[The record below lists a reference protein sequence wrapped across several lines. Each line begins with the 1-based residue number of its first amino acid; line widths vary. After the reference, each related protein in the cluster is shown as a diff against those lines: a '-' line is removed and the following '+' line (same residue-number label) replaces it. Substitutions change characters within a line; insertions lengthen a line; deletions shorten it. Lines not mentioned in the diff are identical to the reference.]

1 MSDKAGPSEGAP
13 LDGDAGKHGNALV
26 EGVGTAISWLTI
38 IPMRGARVFDRI
50 TGRRAIAALPVAGLV
65 PGVAAVLLVWLTLTV
80 VPLSDAG
87 SAAIG
92 STAGSGAGVAGPSH
106 PLLPLLVGVLIVC
119 LAEWLTRG
127 MHLDGL
133 ADVADALGSYRGP
146 EDARKVL
153 ADPATGPMG
162 VGAVALTLMVQSS
175 AFGVMASHAFA
186 ANGPVPHVSGETG
199 IFAGLVGG
207 TGGGADAAA
216 SGIVP
221 DFLLGG
227 PFPPLGGAILVF
239 ALPFIFARAAAMTA
253 CHRSFPRMSD
263 SGFGS
268 LTAGTQS
275 GWSVALWWLVLASLG
290 FVTAGIS
297 GVVAAVAAAGF
308 AWLFTRRVVKRLDGV
323 NGDALGAI
331 VQVATALTAVVLALG

>member
-1 MSDKAGPSEGAP
+1 MSDKAGPSEGSP

-65 PGVAAVLLVWLTLTV
+65 PGLAAVLLVWLTLTV

-87 SAAIG
+87 STAIG

-153 ADPATGPMG
+153 ADPRRPGLAKSNTARSSSSRFSTGVPVRATRCSAPIARRARAT
-162 VGAVALTLMVQSS
+162 AVEGFLTVCASS
-175 AFGVMASHAFA
+175 A
-186 ANGPVPHVSGETG
+186 T
-199 IFAGLVGG
+199 
-207 TGGGADAAA
+207 
-216 SGIVP
+216 
-221 DFLLGG
+221 
-227 PFPPLGGAILVF
+227 
-239 ALPFIFARAAAMTA
+239 
-253 CHRSFPRMSD
+253 
-263 SGFGS
+263 
-268 LTAGTQS
+268 
-275 GWSVALWWLVLASLG
+275 
-290 FVTAGIS
+290 
-297 GVVAAVAAAGF
+297 
-308 AWLFTRRVVKRLDGV
+308 TRRHGTVESSSTSR
-323 NGDALGAI
+323 DA
-331 VQVATALTAVVLALG
+331 VP